1 MGRKLLVG
9 IDVQKDF
16 VEGGALPYGYP
27 EQSNTQKVIDFIA
40 QWEKEHGDTDSILLT
55 KDTHGEDFENTLEG
69 QKILKHCIKG
79 TDGWQIADYES
90 KPTNYGSDG
99 ESKLE
104 WFCDEVIQ
112 KMSFG
117 TFQIAQW
124 IKEFEEKECE
134 KIDEILMVG
143 YDMAIC
149 VLANAIILRAAFPN
163 KRIVVLKDYC
173 GCIDKD
179 TFDAAVTILKCQM
192 IEVV

>member
-27 EQSNTQKVIDFIA
+27 EQSNTQKVIDFIR
-40 QWEKEHGDTDSILLT
+40 QWEKEHSDTDSILLT
-55 KDTHGEDFENTLEG
+55 KDTHDENFEETLEG
-69 QKILKHCIKG
+69 QKIPKHCIKG
-79 TDGWQIADYES
+79 TDGWQMADYN
-90 KPTNYGSDG
+90 PAD

-104 WFCDEVIQ
+104 YFCDEVIQ
-112 KMSFG
+112 KRSFG
-117 TFQIAQW
+117 TFKIVQW
-124 IKEFEEKECE
+124 IKELEENECE
-134 KIDEILMVG
+134 EIDEIQIVG
-143 YDMAIC
+143 YDMAVC
-149 VLANAIILRAAFPN
+149 VAANAVILRAAFPD

-173 GCIDKD
+173 GCINKD